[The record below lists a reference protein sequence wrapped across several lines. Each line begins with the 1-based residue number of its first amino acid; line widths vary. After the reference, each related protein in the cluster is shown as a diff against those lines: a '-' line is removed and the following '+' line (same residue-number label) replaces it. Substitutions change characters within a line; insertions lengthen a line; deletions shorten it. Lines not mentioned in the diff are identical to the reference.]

1 MRGLLLVFS
10 LHTPGNGPMTAS
22 ADPWFGAD
30 KLKHFFSSA
39 FVQTVSYGILRG
51 VGAGHGAA
59 LGGATATS
67 ATVAVGKEIYDGRT
81 GGDVS
86 AKDLV
91 WDAAGAAAMS
101 ALLARKAR

>member
-10 LHTPGNGPMTAS
+10 LHALRGGAS
-22 ADPWFGAD
+22 AAPADPWFGAD
-30 KLKHFFSSA
+30 KLKHFFSTA
-39 FVQTVSYGILRG
+39 FVQSVSYGALRG
-51 VGAGHGAA
+51 VGAGHAAA

-67 ATVAVGKEIYDGRT
+67 AAVAVGKEIYDGRT

-101 ALLARKAR
+101 ALLSRQGR

>member
-10 LHTPGNGPMTAS
+10 LHAPGSGPKSAP

-39 FVQTVSYGILRG
+39 FVQSVSYGALRG
-51 VGAGHGAA
+51 VGAGHDVA
-59 LGGATATS
+59 LGGASAVTA
-67 ATVAVGKEIYDGRT
+67 AVAVGKEIYDGRT

-91 WDAAGAAAMS
+91 WDAAGALAMTT
-101 ALLARKAR
+101 LLNRQGR